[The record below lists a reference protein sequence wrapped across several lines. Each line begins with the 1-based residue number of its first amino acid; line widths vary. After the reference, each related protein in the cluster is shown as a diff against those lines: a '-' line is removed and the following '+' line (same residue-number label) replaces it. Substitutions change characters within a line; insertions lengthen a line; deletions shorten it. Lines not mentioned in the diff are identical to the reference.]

1 MAENEFIESVLDHC
15 TYSEIKNVKNPDT
28 KKKIVFKKFDKC
40 KLKFL
45 NTKNM
50 NDLTLEKFAKLDSKK
65 AELDSKKNNEE
76 NTIKK
81 DVNENTKKDSKDE
94 KKTIEEDL
102 DIAKNP
108 LNASFMWAKLPYPVI
123 SNIVMSTNKSGLIKI
138 NLYETKD
145 ECVGTIALNSN
156 NEGSWSISC
165 PDNPKR
171 FGVFKK
177 KMVAS
182 GTVLIESDLLI
193 GSGFDA
199 YRNKVKFVSKI
210 K

>member
-1 MAENEFIESVLDHC
+1 
-15 TYSEIKNVKNPDT
+15 
-28 KKKIVFKKFDKC
+28 
-40 KLKFL
+40 
-45 NTKNM
+45 M
-50 NDLTLEKFAKLDSKK
+50 NDLTLEKFSDLDSKK
-65 AELDSKKNNEE
+65 AELDREKNNEE
-76 NTIKK
+76 NTSKK
-81 DVNENTKKDSKDE
+81 NVNENTKISKDE

-102 DIAKNP
+102 NITKNP

>member
-1 MAENEFIESVLDHC
+1 MDHC
-15 TYSEIKNVKNPDT
+15 TYSSIKNVKNQDT
-28 KKKIVFKKFDKC
+28 KKKIVFKNFDKC

-50 NDLTLEKFAKLDSKK
+50 NDLTLEKFT
-65 AELDSKKNNEE
+65 ELDSKKNNQE
-76 NTIKK
+76 NKSKK
-81 DVNENTKKDSKDE
+81 DVNENTKKVSKDD

-102 DIAKNP
+102 DITKNP

-165 PDNPKR
+165 PDNSKR

>member
-1 MAENEFIESVLDHC
+1 LDHC
-15 TYSEIKNVKNPDT
+15 TYSQIKNVKNPDT

-50 NDLTLEKFAKLDSKK
+50 NDLTLEKFA
-65 AELDSKKNNEE
+65 ELDNKKNNEE
-76 NTIKK
+76 NTSKK
-81 DVNENTKKDSKDE
+81 EVNEKTKKVSKDE
-94 KKTIEEDL
+94 KNSIEEDL
-102 DIAKNP
+102 DITKKP
-108 LNASFMWAKLPYPVI
+108 LNASFMWAKLPYPII

-165 PDNPKR
+165 PDNPER

-182 GTVLIESDLLI
+182 GTVSIVSDLLI